1 MSQIHALDS
10 QIKHLCGE
18 RHQVVD
24 DASCMKLGE
33 VNETRTLI
41 ISDTWLL
48 PILFC
53 EILARIEINNVQA
66 DERMHHVMVKDK
78 GTALINFDFQTLS
91 TLTIQLILFFEFE

>member
-24 DASCMKLGE
+24 DGSCMKLGE
-33 VNETRTLI
+33 VHETRTLI

-48 PILFC
+48 PILFR
-53 EILARIEINNVQA
+53 EVLASIEIDNVHA
-66 DERMHHVMVKDK
+66 DKRMHHVMIKDK
-78 GTALINFDFQTLS
+78 GTALVNFDFNTLS
-91 TLTIQLILFFEFE
+91 TLTTQLLLFFEFE